1 MRKRLNYLFLFPMAP
16 IIIYMIYSIFKVSV
30 IEGGYWK
37 ALANSQQLQSTVVSA
52 SRGTIYDSNGSVLA
66 QSATV
71 YTVYC
76 DPVMLKGFLE
86 KKDQTKKEL
95 EELVKTEKNDDKLN
109 NYRTRLDKAQTG
121 EQILEELSKFLSMKL
136 TTDTADVRKALTD
149 TDTRYKIIKR
159 DVERSVSDE
168 IEKKLTELK
177 VDGVRCDPTTN
188 RVYPQSSLAANVI
201 GHTSFD
207 GDGIYGIEAYYNDK
221 LSGVDGRIIT
231 AKDGDG
237 NEIPYRY
244 KQEYN
249 AQNGYNINL
258 NIDSNIQFMLEKALK
273 EAVKEHRP
281 KYRAAG
287 IIMNPKTAQVMAMA
301 TEYSYDPNE
310 PGEISDKTTAQLLSG
325 MDEKSED
332 YKKARLDAWS
342 TQWKNK
348 AVSEIY
354 FPGSVFKIFTG
365 ASALEENAITLKD
378 TFSCNTSIKV
388 ADTTFHCWSLV
399 DHGMQDLQQ
408 AMLHSCN
415 PAFVQIGLT
424 LGGEKFCDYL
434 DAFGFTDLTGIDLPG
449 ESMSLCITKNRI
461 GPVELASSSF
471 GQTNKLTPIQMIT
484 AASAVVN
491 GGNLLTPQVV
501 NSITDENGNIIKKSE
516 VVKKRQVI
524 SKKTSDEMREILEGV
539 VKGEKSSNCY
549 IQGYRIGG
557 KSGTSQKLDENPA
570 GTTYVSSYCAF
581 APVDD
586 PQVIMLV
593 LVDEPTG
600 EKFYGSQVASPVCV
614 QVMTEMLPYLE
625 IFPQYTE
632 EERKTLQV
640 SVPNVQTYTVESA
653 RQTLE
658 NLSLKVTIIGSG
670 KNVVKQYPT
679 GVSIENG
686 GNVVLCTDDT
696 KPQTVTVPSLLGLTR
711 QQAKDLLAGYGL
723 NLTAQG
729 SGASEEGTVAQGD
742 QQAIAGRRVPVGT
755 AISVTFT
762 STTVQSQ

>member
-1 MRKRLNYLFLFPMAP
+1 MRKRLNYLLIFPIAP
-16 IIIYMIYSIFKVSV
+16 IIIYVIYSILKVSV
-30 IEGGYWK
+30 LEGGYWK

-52 SRGTIYDSNGSVLA
+52 SRGTIYDANGSVLA

-76 DPVMLKGFLE
+76 DPVMLNGFLE
-86 KKDQTKKEL
+86 KKDNTKKEL
-95 EELVKTEKNDDKLN
+95 EELVKTEKNEDKLN
-109 NYRTRLDKAQTG
+109 DYRQRLEKAQTG
-121 EQILEELSKFLSMKL
+121 DQILEELSKFLSMKL
-136 TTDTADVRKALTD
+136 TTDTAKVRSDLTD
-149 TDTRYKIIKR
+149 TKTRYKIIRR
-159 DVERSVSDE
+159 DVDRSVSEE

-188 RVYPQSSLAANVI
+188 RVYPQGSLAANVI
-201 GHTSFD
+201 GHTSFE
-207 GDGIYGIEAYYNDK
+207 GEGIYGIEAYYNDK

-244 KQEYN
+244 KQQYN
-249 AQNGYNINL
+249 AQNGYNVNL

-273 EAVKEHRP
+273 DAVKEHKP

-287 IIMNPKTAQVMAMA
+287 IVMDPRTAQVMAMA

-310 PGEISDKTTAQLLSG
+310 PGEISDKLTAQKLSG
-325 MDEKSED
+325 MNEDSEE

-378 TFSCNTSIKV
+378 TFSCNTKIKV
-388 ADTTFHCWSLV
+388 ADTTFHCWSFV
-399 DHGMQDLQQ
+399 DHGMQDLQA
-408 AMLHSCN
+408 AMIHSCN

-424 LGGEKFCDYL
+424 LGGEKFCNYL

-449 ESMSLCITKNRI
+449 ESMSITVNKNGI

-484 AASAVVN
+484 AASAIVN

-501 NSITDENGNIIKKSE
+501 DTITDENGNVVKKNE
-516 VVKKRQVI
+516 VIKKRQVI
-524 SKKTSDEMREILEGV
+524 SKNTSDEMRKILENV
-539 VKGEKSSNCY
+539 VQTEKSGNCY

-557 KSGTSQKLDENPA
+557 KSGTSQKLDEDA
-570 GTTYVSSYCAF
+570 SGTTYVSSYCAF
-581 APVDD
+581 APADD

-600 EKFYGSQVASPVCV
+600 DKYYGSQVASPVCV

-653 RQTLE
+653 KQTLE
-658 NLSLKVTIIGSG
+658 NLSLKVTIVGNG

-686 GNVVLCTDDT
+686 GTVVLCTDDT
-696 KPQTVTVPSLLGLTR
+696 KPQTVTVPNLMGLTR
-711 QQAKDLLAGYGL
+711 QQAKELLSGYGL

-729 SGASEEGTVAQGD
+729 SGASEKDAVAQGD
-742 QQAIAGRRVPVGT
+742 QQAIAGRKVPVGT
-755 AISVTFT
+755 SISVTFT
-762 STTVQSQ
+762 SRTVHSQ